1 MTKFRHHRGDLAA
14 SMETTVEVGTL
25 DDLAVELQ
33 RAGWSSGAIE
43 VAPYGYDDR
52 IGWDTHIVTV
62 DGAAVG
68 FTDGPMV

>member
-1 MTKFRHHRGDLAA
+1 MTKFRHHRGGLAA
-14 SMETTVEVGTL
+14 SMETTVEVATL
-25 DDLAVELQ
+25 AELAAELQ
-33 RAGWSSGAIE
+33 GAGWPSGTIV
-43 VAPYGYDDR
+43 VAPYGFDDR